1 MKTLAE
7 RLKFARE
14 NLSLSQQEVAKL
26 AGISQPTYFKIEN
39 GLTLK
44 PRNILDIAKALKVR
58 ADWLATGQGQMTTT
72 AFDPTKL
79 KGYSRIDDWDDDTP
93 LDDDEVAIKF
103 YKSLA
108 FACGNGA
115 EYTAYEDEWHR
126 LRFSRITLD
135 RMGIYKDKTFAAT
148 AHENSMMPTICS
160 GDTIF
165 VDMSR
170 DTIKDGKIFAIEHGG
185 LFYCK
190 RLYKLPNGGVR
201 IVSDNKNE
209 FPERELNADEIVEQQ
224 FKVIGWVFSVSRLER
239 WY

>member
-1 MKTLAE
+1 MNNFPQRLYKIADTDNQAEISRKLNIPPTTLSNW
-7 RLKFARE
+7 LKRGV
-14 NLSLSQQEVAKL
+14 SK
-26 AGISQPTYFKIEN
+26 AG
-39 GLTLK
+39 
-44 PRNILDIAKALKVR
+44 ALKISKTYGVNI
-58 ADWLATGQGQMTTT
+58 DYVLTGQGQMITT

-79 KGYSRIDDWDDDTP
+79 KEYSRIDDWNNDTP

-108 FACGNGA
+108 FACGNGT
-115 EYTAYEDEWHR
+115 EGIAYEDEWRR

-170 DTIKDGKIFAIEHGG
+170 DTIKDGKIFAVEHGG

-201 IVSDNKNE
+201 IVSDNKDE
-209 FPERELNADEIVEQQ
+209 FPERELNADEIVEQE

-239 WY
+239 WH